1 MATFFSKNKKS
12 AVRRLNEISKREG
25 TKFSEP
31 KLAKKQ
37 IPHISKFK
45 TFKTKRI
52 SNK

>member
-1 MATFFSKNKKS
+1 MVIFFSKNKKS
-12 AVRRLNEISKREG
+12 AIKRLKEISKKEG

-45 TFKTKRI
+45 TFKTKRL
-52 SNK
+52 SKK